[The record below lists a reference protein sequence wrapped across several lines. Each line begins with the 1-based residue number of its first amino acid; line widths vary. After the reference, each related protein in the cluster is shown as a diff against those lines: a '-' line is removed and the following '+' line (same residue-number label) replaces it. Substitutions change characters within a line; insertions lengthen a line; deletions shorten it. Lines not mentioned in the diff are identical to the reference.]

1 MASGMQKVLKNFK
14 LSASTLIIQYGID
27 ALLTIPGT
35 YDNTDVAEI
44 TY

>member
-1 MASGMQKVLKNFK
+1 MASGMQKVLKIFK

-27 ALLTIPGT
+27 ALLIIPGT

-44 TY
+44 T